1 MTCVSLVKVERAKLH
16 QPPRRRQAPVLRL
29 EKLILQNKAVRKH
42 KFLQFSVKGKPALD
56 YQAVERAGLFD
67 GLKGYLTN
75 NESLTNDEVISHY
88 N

>member
-1 MTCVSLVKVERAKLH
+1 LRLIVSYSQKRANADA
-16 QPPRRRQAPVLRL
+16 RRRQAPVLRL

-67 GLKGYLTN
+67 GLKGYLPN